1 VDLFSNQQL
10 TDILKDYGYPS
21 IGVVIGLESMGLP
34 LPGESLVIAASL
46 YAAATGEMDIV
57 LVVLAAAMGAIV
69 GDNLGYLIGRSV
81 GFRLL
86 RRYGRYIL
94 ITPERLHIGQRLF
107 RKHGGKVVFFGR
119 FVAILRTLA
128 ALLAGASRM
137 PWWRFFL
144 ANASGGFVWA
154 SVYGFGPWLLGDQF
168 KKLQGPAAIGFGVA
182 AVIGIVGSFVVV
194 RWQERRLARSVSK
207 RGA

>member
-1 VDLFSNQQL
+1 MDLFSNQQL

-21 IGVVIGLESMGLP
+21 IGVVIGLESVGLP

-86 RRYGRYIL
+86 RRYGR
-94 ITPERLHIGQRLF
+94 
-107 RKHGGKVVFFGR
+107 
-119 FVAILRTLA
+119 
-128 ALLAGASRM
+128 
-137 PWWRFFL
+137 
-144 ANASGGFVWA
+144 
-154 SVYGFGPWLLGDQF
+154 
-168 KKLQGPAAIGFGVA
+168 
-182 AVIGIVGSFVVV
+182 
-194 RWQERRLARSVSK
+194 
-207 RGA
+207 